1 MHNPATTSDRHSNAW
16 PAQTGQRGFTLV
28 ELMVAV
34 AIVGILAAIAYPSYG
49 SYIRKSKRATA
60 QAALVDMAS
69 KQQAYLLDRRAY
81 STALADIGFAAPQ
94 EVVNAYTFTVVAD
107 NAASP
112 MRFTA
117 TATPIGAQTAQG
129 ELALTINQAGARAPA
144 ATSGYWGK

>member
-1 MHNPATTSDRHSNAW
+1 MHNSPAAQRRHASVW
-16 PAQTGQRGFTLV
+16 PTQPGQRGFTLI

-34 AIVGILAAIAYPSYG
+34 AIVGILAAIAFPSYG
-49 SYIRKSKRATA
+49 SYVRKSKRATA

-112 MRFTA
+112 MQFTA

-129 ELALTINQAGARAPA
+129 ELSLTINQAGARTPA

>member
-1 MHNPATTSDRHSNAW
+1 MHNSPTAPRRHANVWAKQ
-16 PAQTGQRGFTLV
+16 PGQRGFTLI

-34 AIVGILAAIAYPSYG
+34 AIVGILVAIAYPSYAG
-49 SYIRKSKRATA
+49 HVRKSKRATA

-112 MRFTA
+112 MQFTA

-129 ELALTINQAGARAPA
+129 ELALSLNQAGARTPV

>member
-1 MHNPATTSDRHSNAW
+1 MHKSPTAPRRHARVW
-16 PAQTGQRGFTLV
+16 PTQPGQRGFTLI

-81 STALADIGFAAPQ
+81 TTALADIGFAAPQ

-107 NAASP
+107 NTTSP
-112 MRFTA
+112 MSFTA
-117 TATPIGAQTAQG
+117 TASPIGAQTAQG
-129 ELALTINQAGARAPA
+129 ELAVTINQAGARTPT